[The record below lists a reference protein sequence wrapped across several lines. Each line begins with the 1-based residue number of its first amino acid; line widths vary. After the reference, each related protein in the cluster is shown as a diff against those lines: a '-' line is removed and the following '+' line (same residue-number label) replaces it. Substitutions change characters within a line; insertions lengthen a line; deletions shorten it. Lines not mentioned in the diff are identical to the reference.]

1 MNELIGLTCFGIGI
15 AQLASGENKM
25 DRAIG
30 LLAIAFGAMLIAG
43 PPNIS

>member
-15 AQLASGENKM
+15 ALLASGKNKM

-30 LLAIAFGAMLIAG
+30 LLGIAYGALLIAG
-43 PPNIS
+43 PLT